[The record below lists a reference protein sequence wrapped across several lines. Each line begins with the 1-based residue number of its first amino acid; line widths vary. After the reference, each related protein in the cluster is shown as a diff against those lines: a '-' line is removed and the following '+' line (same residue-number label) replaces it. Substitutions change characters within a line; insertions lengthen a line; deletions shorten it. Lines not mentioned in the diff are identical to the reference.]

1 MAGRSRS
8 STIVLAWMLIY
19 RASIEASQHNEEK
32 KVNEALEA
40 NIAKALD
47 GMTSLGD
54 FLLYA
59 QKVRPEV
66 FPNAEFLRQ
75 LLEFEVELFG
85 EKRTDTESLPGP
97 FKCSLFMHLKHR
109 KENIESGVQG
119 TRDLY
124 RKYLATELMRLAT
137 GNGNGR
143 SGN

>member
-1 MAGRSRS
+1 MAGVSRS
-8 STIVLAWMLIY
+8 SSIVLAWMLIY

-32 KVNEALEA
+32 KVNKALEA

-59 QKVRPEV
+59 QKVRPQV

-97 FKCSLFMHLKHR
+97 SKCCLFMHLKHR
-109 KENIESGVQG
+109 EQNVESGVQG

-124 RKYLATELMRLAT
+124 RKYLSTEVMRLAS

-143 SGN
+143 SGH